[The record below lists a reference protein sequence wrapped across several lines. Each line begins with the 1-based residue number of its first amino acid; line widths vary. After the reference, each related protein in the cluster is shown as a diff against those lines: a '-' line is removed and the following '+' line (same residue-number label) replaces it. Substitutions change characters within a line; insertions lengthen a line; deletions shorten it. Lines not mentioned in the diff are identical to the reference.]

1 MAAWHG
7 KYVIGLTGNI
17 ATGKSVVR
25 KMLEHL
31 GAYGID
37 ADSLGH
43 RVMVKGAPA
52 YQTVVETFG
61 RWILDPYGQIDR
73 AKLGTV
79 VFCSSEA
86 MKILEKITHPYVLEA
101 VDYLVQRSNQTVV
114 AIEAI
119 KLIESGLSEK
129 CDSIWVTDAP
139 NELQLARLMQNRNMK
154 EQNAHQR
161 IIAQTSQKKKILP
174 ADVQILNDGSFED
187 TWQRV
192 VDAWNRLVP
201 VSEAEKT
208 TQVSLDSAEAT
219 VLRAKPRDAEEVA
232 KAINQLSEGQREMT
246 KNDVMAAFGEKA
258 FLLLRYQNKMSAIVG
273 WKVENLIAR
282 TDDVYVDKQVHFVE
296 TLKILMDEVERASKD
311 LQCEVSLLFLP
322 KKNIV
327 NDSFGESLGYVQQTI
342 DELSVRAWKDAALE
356 SMSHDS
362 VMFLKKLRKERVLKP
377 I

>member
-1 MAAWHG
+1 MSAWHG

-52 YQTVVETFG
+52 YKTVVDTFG
-61 RWILDPYGQIDR
+61 KWILAPDGQIER
-73 AKLGTV
+73 VKLGSV
-79 VFCSSEA
+79 VFSSPEA
-86 MKILEKITHPYVLEA
+86 MQILEKITHPYVLEA
-101 VDYLVQRSNQTVV
+101 VDFLIQRSNLTVV
-114 AIEAI
+114 VVEAI
-119 KLIESGLSEK
+119 KLIESGLAVK

-139 NELQLARLMQNRNMK
+139 KELQLARLMQNRNMK

-161 IIAQTSQKKKILP
+161 IIAQPSQKKKIAA
-174 ADVQILNDGSFED
+174 ADVQILNEGSFED
-187 TWQRV
+187 TWQQV

-208 TQVSLDSAEAT
+208 TPVYLESAEAS

-232 KAINQLSEGQREMT
+232 KAINQLSEGKRELT

-258 FLLLRYQNKMSAIVG
+258 FLLLRYQKKVAAIVG

-282 TDDVYVDKQVHFVE
+282 TDDVFVDKQVPFVE
-296 TLKILMDEVERASKD
+296 SLKILMNEVERASKE
-311 LQCEVSLLFLP
+311 LQCEISLLFLP
-322 KKNIV
+322 KENHV
-327 NDSFGESLGYVQQTI
+327 NDSLVESLGYVHQTI
-342 DELSVRAWKDAALE
+342 DELSVRVWKDAALE
-356 SMSHDS
+356 SMSSDS
-362 VMFLKKLRKERVLKP
+362 VMFFKKLRKDRVLKP
-377 I
+377 V